1 MLALAIESVGNRW
14 FSRGFRPYSSFLV
27 QCYSEAKAALALTIA
42 TGGTVKAWANAHDVP
57 ERTAY
62 TWARSPEVRNRV
74 RRIRQRA
81 IDRAIGR
88 LSQHASA
95 AADQIARLAKD
106 ALSEAVRFQ
115 AARAVLAD
123 LMTVSNY
130 AALEERITE
139 LERARKE
146 AS

>member
-1 MLALAIESVGNRW
+1 MNLRNNRD
-14 FSRGFRPYSSFLV
+14 
-27 QCYSEAKAALALTIA
+27 QKAALALAIA
-42 TGGTVKAWANAHDVP
+42 AGGTVRAWAKQHDVP

-62 TWARSPEVRNRV
+62 TWARSPEVQKQV
-74 RRIRQRA
+74 RRIRRRA

-88 LSQHASA
+88 LSQHAAA